1 MNFEFLTE
9 YMTNIW
15 QLLLYQPILNALIF
29 LYKLLFDNLGLAIIG
44 LTLLVRG
51 ALSPIMN
58 KQLRS
63 AKKMQELSPEL
74 GKLKEKF
81 KDDKQKLMQA
91 QMELY
96 KRHGVNPASGCLP
109 QIVQLIILISLY
121 QAFNLVIK
129 PDGLEVVK
137 KINES
142 LYIFNRLPD
151 TQALNLRFLYLDLSK
166 PDLVKVPNFIGIPGL
181 FVILATVFQYLSS
194 KLMSPR
200 IKKEE
205 KLAEK
210 TEDKSDDM
218 SSAMQKQMM
227 FMFPLMTLV
236 FGFTMPSGVML
247 YWFIF
252 SLFSFLQQIIINKKQ
267 GEEKAK

>member
-1 MNFEFLTE
+1 
-9 YMTNIW
+9 MTNIW

-29 LYKLLFDNLGLAIIG
+29 LYRILFSNLGGAIIV
-44 LTLLVRG
+44 LTLIVRF

-58 KQLRS
+58 RQLKS
-63 AKKMQELSPEL
+63 TKKMQELAPEL
-74 GKLKEKF
+74 EKIKAKF

-96 KRHGVNPASGCLP
+96 KQNGVNPASGCLP

-142 LYIFNRLPD
+142 LYSFNQLSVSS
-151 TQALNLRFLYLDLSK
+151 ALNLKFLYLDLSK
-166 PDLVKVPNFIGIPGL
+166 PDKIPGLGIPGL
-181 FVILATVFQYLSS
+181 FVIMATGFQFLSS
-194 KLMSPR
+194 KLMMPVV
-200 IKKEE
+200 KKEE
-205 KLAEK
+205 KAAAK
-210 TEDKSDDM
+210 TEVKTDDM
-218 SSAMQKQMM
+218 VSSMQKQMLY
-227 FMFPLMTLV
+227 MFPLMTLI

-252 SLFSFLQQIIINKKQ
+252 SLFSFIQQQIISSKGKRILLK
-267 GEEKAK
+267 

>member
-1 MNFEFLTE
+1 
-9 YMTNIW
+9 MTNIW

-29 LYKLLFDNLGLAIIG
+29 LYRILLSNLGGAIIV
-44 LTLLVRG
+44 LTLIVRF

-58 KQLRS
+58 RQLKS
-63 AKKMQELSPEL
+63 TKKMQELAPEL
-74 GKLKEKF
+74 EKIKAKF
-81 KDDKQKLMQA
+81 KNDKQKLMQA

-96 KRHGVNPASGCLP
+96 KQNGVNPASGCLP

-142 LYIFNRLPD
+142 LYSFNQLSVSS
-151 TQALNLRFLYLDLSK
+151 ALNLKFLYLDLSK
-166 PDLVKVPNFIGIPGL
+166 PDKIPGLGIPGL
-181 FVILATVFQYLSS
+181 FVIMATVFQFLSS
-194 KLMSPR
+194 KLMMPVV
-200 IKKEE
+200 KKEE
-205 KLAEK
+205 KAAAK
-210 TEDKSDDM
+210 TEVKTDDM
-218 SSAMQKQMM
+218 ASSMQKQMLY
-227 FMFPLMTLV
+227 MFPLMTLI

-252 SLFSFLQQIIINKKQ
+252 SLFSFIQQQIISSKGKRILLK
-267 GEEKAK
+267 